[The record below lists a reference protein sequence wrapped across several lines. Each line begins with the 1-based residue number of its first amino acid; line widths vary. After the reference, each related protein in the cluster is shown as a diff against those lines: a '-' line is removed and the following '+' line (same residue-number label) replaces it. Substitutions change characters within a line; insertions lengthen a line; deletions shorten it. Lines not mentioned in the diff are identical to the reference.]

1 MKLYYSKGSCSE
13 VPQMIARIL
22 NITLDSIAV
31 DLATGKTENGVLL
44 TEEVGKSYVPA
55 LQLDNGKVI
64 SEVPAIAA
72 YLCQLVPNQTLF
84 PLNGEAFIDQLSWL
98 NFIATE
104 IHKSYQPIFRRVF
117 GQTVSEDWFET
128 GRSNILKSYQ
138 SICPLLEKQAFL
150 MGETLTC
157 ADLYLYTTLQWA
169 VTTKVGLDADH
180 DFKAY
185 RQRVKLAV
193 DSLS

>member
-13 VPQMIARIL
+13 VPQTIARIL
-22 NITLDSIAV
+22 NITLDSVAV
-31 DLATGKTENGVLL
+31 DLATGKTETGAQLS
-44 TEEVGKSYVPA
+44 EETGKSYVPV

-72 YLCQLVPNQTLF
+72 FLCQLVPNQTLF

-117 GQTVSEDWFET
+117 GQIVSDDWFEA
-128 GRSNILKSYQ
+128 GQNNILRSYQ
-138 SICPLLEKQAFL
+138 TVSPLLEKQSFL

-169 VTTKVGLDADH
+169 VTTKMGLDADH

-185 RQRVKLAV
+185 RRRVKLAV

>member
-13 VPQMIARIL
+13 VPQTIAKML
-22 NITLDSIAV
+22 NITLDLIAV
-31 DLATGKTENGVLL
+31 DLATGKTENGVLFA
-44 TEEVGKSYVPA
+44 EETGKSYVPV
-55 LQLDNGKVI
+55 LQLDNGKTI

-104 IHKSYQPIFRRVF
+104 IHQSYQPIFRRVF
-117 GQTVSEDWFET
+117 GRVVSDDWFDA
-128 GRSNILKSYQ
+128 GQSNILKSYH
-138 SICPLLEKQAFL
+138 SLLPLLENQPFL
-150 MGETLTC
+150 MGEAFTC
-157 ADLYLYTTLQWA
+157 ADIYLYTTLQWA

-185 RQRVKLAV
+185 RRRVKSMIELA
-193 DSLS
+193 

>member
-13 VPQMIARIL
+13 VPQTIARIL
-22 NITLDSIAV
+22 NITLDSVAV
-31 DLATGKTENGVLL
+31 DLATGKTETGAQLS
-44 TEEVGKSYVPA
+44 EETGKSYVPV

-72 YLCQLVPNQTLF
+72 FLCQLVPNQTLF

-117 GQTVSEDWFET
+117 GQIVSDDWFEA
-128 GRSNILKSYQ
+128 GQNNILRSYQ
-138 SICPLLEKQAFL
+138 TVSPLLEKQSFL
-150 MGETLTC
+150 MGEILTC

-169 VTTKVGLDADH
+169 ATTKMGLDADH

-185 RQRVKLAV
+185 RRRVKLAV